1 MSKPLIAEILSLPA
15 SRETTVCEALTAD
28 VVIRGVNFGS
38 GRRERVYDADKIWS
52 GEHTM
57 LDYSEI

>member
-1 MSKPLIAEILSLPA
+1 MSKPLIAEILSLPVR
-15 SRETTVCEALTAD
+15 RETTVCKALTAD

-38 GRRERVYDADKIWS
+38 RRRERVYDADKIWS
-52 GEHTM
+52 GEHSM